1 MVPDEHFRWPAARSL
16 KAPEQLW
23 RVYSTALGDAAL
35 WRDLLRYCAAIL
47 VYFLVTLG
55 GGWLW
60 ARYKGVLWTPVPLP
74 GSGGEALSALDALLF
89 FGGLNSFNVFL
100 PTLVVCVGDAA
111 HYLLHPKSKKPALV
125 GRLLMGFPL
134 FVGLAIWWY
143 HRQGLVVGWQES
155 LVAGS
160 AMFGAVVLFKVQIG
174 KTCRDLEL
182 PSVLT
187 WHLFAWLGVAGYRAG
202 GLAGIAWAS
211 LPLLAALLLLAVIVF
226 LRGQGTVI
234 RIASLEVHDRDEDS
248 LRLPAV
254 NLSLLFIALLVAFA
268 VGIAVCGLL
277 AWLGVLQFSLFQFS
291 AAARLAIMAPIVL
304 LVLVPML
311 SVGADAESIAEQL
324 VQRHIVVRE
333 KRGDSVTTVPP
344 GPATAQHVAGKI
356 RRSAMLTYVLVILVV
371 AGVLLAFHLASR
383 SGYGRA
389 LFPLGDVVLL
399 AVIAATVRL
408 ALLLRDFVGM
418 HYDGSRMRESG
429 HYIAPEASVVSP
441 ELGGLGDLLRP
452 RRG

>member
-1 MVPDEHFRWPAARSL
+1 MHLLAQEHEQVVTAVVPTHV
-16 KAPEQLW
+16 KA
-23 RVYSTALGDAAL
+23 AAL
-35 WRDLLRYCAAIL
+35 QSR
-47 VYFLVTLG
+47 
-55 GGWLW
+55 
-60 ARYKGVLWTPVPLP
+60 
-74 GSGGEALSALDALLF
+74 GE
-89 FGGLNSFNVFL
+89 
-100 PTLVVCVGDAA
+100 
-111 HYLLHPKSKKPALV
+111 
-125 GRLLMGFPL
+125 
-134 FVGLAIWWY
+134 LAIAGI
-143 HRQGLVVGWQES
+143 QLVQI
-155 LVAGS
+155 
-160 AMFGAVVLFKVQIG
+160 VVIRCGQIG
-174 KTCRDLEL
+174 KACRDLEL

-187 WHLFAWLGVAGYRAG
+187 WHLLAWLGVAGYRAG

-211 LPLLAALLLLAVIVF
+211 LPLLATLLLVAVIVV

-234 RIASLEVHDRDEDS
+234 RIASLEVHDRDEDT
-248 LRLPAV
+248 LRLPTV

-277 AWLGVLQFSLFQFS
+277 AWLGVLSFSLFQFS

-324 VQRHIVVRE
+324 VQRHIVVRDR
-333 KRGDSVTTVPP
+333 RGDSVTTVSP
-344 GPATAQHVAGKI
+344 GPATAHYVAGKI

-371 AGVLLAFHLASR
+371 AGVLLGFHLASQ
-383 SGYGRA
+383 SGYGRD

-399 AVIAATVRL
+399 AVTAATVRL

-418 HYDGSRMRESG
+418 HYDASRMRESG
-429 HYIAPEASVVSP
+429 HYIAPEASIVSP